1 MFWLYLVIILVS
13 VSVMGVILYF
23 MLKRLSQ
30 PIIVER
36 ERIVEKQSSVTMEQ
50 AVREGMKSAIRE
62 MESEKQIEK
71 EIMDKLKRNNENMG
85 VYASTD
91 GSDEPVKHSGGN
103 LVPFGLTEEEKRLLN
118 MFYGD

>member
-1 MFWLYLVIILVS
+1 
-13 VSVMGVILYF
+13 MGVILYF

-50 AVREGMKSAIRE
+50 AVREGMKAAIRE

-85 VYASTD
+85 MYASTD

-103 LVPFGLTEEEKRLLN
+103 LVPFGLTEKEKHILN
-118 MFYGD
+118 MFYSD